1 LWGGIKNE
9 RLSVLSGWYGK
20 VQKKK
25 AQVIKVI
32 KVI

>member
-25 AQVIKVI
+25 EKNQKRL
-32 KVI
+32 K